1 MRVSKYKS
9 WNKKRLYCHYGY
21 YSNGSIEI
29 AHAKELP
36 ARGYVFAV
44 CRSGYF
50 QLRQFRPVIC
60 LLQLMSTRWLCML
73 LLRAN
78 SITTTS
84 CCMHCLF
91 TIPAAASLLN
101 ATARLIMG
109 TLITLVLRTSTGCR
123 FGAVDCKLHLL
134 ICKSLHGLASSYL
147 VDDCMLASLTSFTA
161 VYIRPTWTMRHPENP
176 YPVRW
181 LELFCC
187 RPACLEQFIPWTTTA
202 RYWSWCWWLI

>member
-1 MRVSKYKS
+1 
-9 WNKKRLYCHYGY
+9 
-21 YSNGSIEI
+21 
-29 AHAKELP
+29 
-36 ARGYVFAV
+36 
-44 CRSGYF
+44 
-50 QLRQFRPVIC
+50 
-60 LLQLMSTRWLCML
+60 ML

-134 ICKSLHGLASSYL
+134 IYKSLHGLASSYL

-176 YPVRW
+176 YVVTG
-181 LELFCC
+181 EK
-187 RPACLEQFIPWTTTA
+187 ETTGYSK
-202 RYWSWCWWLI
+202 R